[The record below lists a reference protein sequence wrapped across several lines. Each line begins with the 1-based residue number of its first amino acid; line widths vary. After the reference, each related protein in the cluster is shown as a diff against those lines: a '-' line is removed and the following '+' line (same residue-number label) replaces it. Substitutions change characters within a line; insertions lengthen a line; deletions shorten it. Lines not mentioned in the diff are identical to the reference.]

1 MSDEQST
8 NCELCFRPSEGEI
21 CQLCFSI
28 VNENQTISANL
39 MMNPNQIEDGLKLIP
54 ENFHSNKN
62 SWNYLA
68 RQVEDSDDVKWAR
81 KYGENQIHRTM
92 SDREL
97 KGVIKDLKKKNRVGR
112 TQLRKLANGFILS
125 DGSRLSVIDGKFAL
139 DGRTLSGNV
148 PLITVLELIADERVR
163 QNWNIKQ
170 ILVGLSAITSQA
182 HQSLLNRP
190 SNNPHSKNIYSLME
204 WILESTE
211 HCEHE
216 SFFLNQAWARDVK
229 SALGVANG
237 TELYTTL
244 MNNRPNG
251 LLEAMDRKPWL
262 YRWLENKNHTHLNYP
277 ILKDMV
283 YSKDGRLRF
292 RKKDV
297 NNKQSSILIPSD
309 PRILSF
315 LISMYL
321 SPIDCKASQRLLVV
335 RENWNNSKAKPEIK
349 ANVKRS
355 IEFMHSII
363 EDGADRV
370 EIIEDGILIR
380 GMAGHYYLVNVG
392 KGAHG
397 APYQITGM
405 SFIKDKLQKQ
415 NLCIYNDNNY
425 TQTPLGDHLGSAIL
439 ALLNDVISARTINS
453 LSSFIISQMPVPGFG
468 ITSPTEMREKNP
480 ILLEQLSKLINRHT
494 DIYWL
499 EEGRYSA
506 ERDDIIFFDV
516 NEDNEVTTTLN
527 GKQTIDDNNRSKYK
541 DLLISGAKEHLS
553 NSEFSLDYRNNF
565 RDMYPRFNQRFNN
578 REFRNHMRRVRDR
591 LDAENLDERFRE
603 RFENRIRNYDIWIG
617 EDIHRHE
624 RRDFD
629 MIRFG
634 RKKRVDQACFI
645 GDPRFG
651 QRRYCDLAVRYWN
664 LLLGLRETCR
674 FHITEVPTIRGER
687 GERWNVKFNDC
698 GFKFTIRSEDEL
710 DFFSEFAS
718 QAGWESDESFGD
730 EVWTKVRAP
739 NPSARNR
746 LSVLL
751 NRFQREIPEARTEP
765 WWWEF
770 TDPSSARD
778 LWGNIPW
785 EMEED
790 LRDEGYKD

>member
-1 MSDEQST
+1 MSDVQPA

-28 VNENQTISANL
+28 VNDEHRVSANL
-39 MMNPNQIEDGLKLIP
+39 IMNPSQIEDGLKLIP

-68 RQVEDSDDVKWAR
+68 KQVEDSEDVKWAR
-81 KYGENQIHRTM
+81 KYGENEIQSTM

-97 KGVIKDLKKKNRVGR
+97 KNVIKDLKNKNRVGR

-125 DGSRLSVIDGKFAL
+125 DGTRLSVIDGKFAL
-139 DGRTLSGNV
+139 DGRTLAGNV
-148 PLITVLELIADERVR
+148 PIITVLEMIADGKIR
-163 QNWNIKQ
+163 QNWNLKDL
-170 ILVGLSAITSQA
+170 LVGLSAITSQA
-182 HQSLLNRP
+182 NRSLLNRP
-190 SNNPHSKNIYSLME
+190 TDNPHSKNIFSLME

-262 YRWLENKNHTHLNYP
+262 YRWLENNNHTHLNYP
-277 ILKDMV
+277 ILKDMI

-297 NNKQSSILIPSD
+297 NNKPSSILIPSD

-315 LISMYL
+315 LISMHL

-335 RENWNNSKAKPEIK
+335 RENWNNTNAKPNIK

-363 EDGADRV
+363 EDGGDRV
-370 EIIEDGILIR
+370 EVIEDGILVR
-380 GMAGHYYLVNVG
+380 GMAGHHYLVNVG
-392 KGAHG
+392 RGAHG
-397 APYQITGM
+397 APYRITGL
-405 SFIKDKLQKQ
+405 SFTKGSLHKQ

-425 TQTPLGDHLGSAIL
+425 SKTPLGDHLGSAVL

-453 LSSFIISQMPVPGFG
+453 LSSFIISEMPVPGFG
-468 ITSPTEMREKNP
+468 ITSPSEMREKNP
-480 ILLEQLSKLINRHT
+480 KLLNHLSKLITRNT

-499 EEGRYSA
+499 EENEYSA
-506 ERDDIIFFDV
+506 QKNDVIYVDV
-516 NEDNEVTTTLN
+516 NENYELTTTLN
-527 GKQTIDDNNRSKYK
+527 EKQTLEESNRMKYK
-541 DLLISGAKEHLS
+541 DLLISGIKELLS
-553 NSEFSLDYRNNF
+553 NPQNSSFNRDNF
-565 RDMYPRFNQRFNN
+565 GNLFPRFNQRFNN
-578 REFRNHMRRVRDR
+578 REFRQHMRRI
-591 LDAENLDERFRE
+591 RE
-603 RFENRIRNYDIWIG
+603 RFEAENFDERIRERLDNRIRDYNHWLG
-617 EDIHRHE
+617 GDIHRHE
-624 RRDFD
+624 RREFD

-651 QRRYCDLAVRYWN
+651 QRRFCDLAVRYWN

-674 FHITEVPTIRGER
+674 FHITEVPTIRGQE

-698 GFKFTIRSEDEL
+698 GFKFTIRSEEEL
-710 DFFSEFAS
+710 EFFSEFAT

-730 EVWTKVRAP
+730 EVWTKVRDA

-746 LSVLL
+746 LSILL

-770 TDPSSARD
+770 TDPSNARD
-778 LWGNIPW
+778 LWCNIPW